1 MVPQNKEQLGLH
13 IAPLVFPQKVEEEEE
28 EEHPLCSSS
37 ERHPT
42 GRGNAG
48 NG

>member
-13 IAPLVFPQKVEEEEE
+13 IAPLVFPQEEEEE
-28 EEHPLCSSS
+28 EEYPLCFSS

-42 GRGNAG
+42 GRGSAG